1 MAGEDRPRFLA
12 IVGPVTNIAS
22 IRLLVA
28 EDVPQV
34 SQHVRNLLSMQSQV
48 MLLEVLTDGSKVV
61 EAVRQLRPDVVMV
74 DLLLQGK
81 VKGPQL
87 IENLRESGLGLPVVV
102 LTVPQHPLVRDP
114 NRGVDAVL
122 TLPFSGFELANI
134 LAHVMT
140 DRQSQAAG
148 ACRVISAFSPK
159 GGVGKTTIAF
169 NLAVALGQLGV
180 STALIDGSLQ
190 YADLRVLLKVPDDA
204 PSILDLPTDRVQESD
219 VRDVMWHG
227 QAGIDILL
235 APPRV
240 EMAEMITARDVE
252 KTISMLR
259 RLYKAVVIDT
269 PTSLSE
275 VTLGFLDASDLILS
289 IVTYDS
295 TTIHNTIAVAEVFAS
310 IGYTT
315 DKVHYLVNRADSS
328 GGISRDELALALG
341 RKPDFEIVSDGRLV
355 VQANNEGMPFVV
367 VSPDAAISRDVRRV
381 ASTIAGRTDGA
392 PVRH

>member
-1 MAGEDRPRFLA
+1 VAK
-12 IVGPVTNIAS
+12 ITS
-22 IRLLVA
+22 IRLLIA

-61 EAVRQLRPDVVMV
+61 EAAQQLRPDVVMV

-87 IENLRESGLGLPVVV
+87 IENLHDSGLDVPVVV
-102 LTVPQHPLVRDP
+102 LTVPQHPLERDP
-114 NRGVDAVL
+114 NRGIDAVL
-122 TLPFSGFELANI
+122 TLPFSGFELAGI
-134 LAHVMT
+134 LARVMT
-140 DRQSQAAG
+140 DRQARAAG
-148 ACRVISAFSPK
+148 ECRVISVFSPK

-190 YADLRVLLKVPDDA
+190 YGDLRVLLKVPDDVL
-204 PSILDLPTDRVQESD
+204 SILDLPTDRVQESD
-219 VRDVMWHG
+219 VRSVMWRG
-227 QAGIDILL
+227 PAGIDILL

-240 EMAEMITARDVE
+240 EMAEMITVRDVE
-252 KTISMLR
+252 KTISLLR
-259 RLYKAVVIDT
+259 RLYEAVVIDT

-275 VTLGFLDASDLILS
+275 VTLGFLDACDMILS
-289 IVTYDS
+289 VVTYDS
-295 TTIHNTIAVAEVFAS
+295 TTIHNTIAVAQTFAS

-328 GGISRDELALALG
+328 GGMSRDDLARALG
-341 RKPDFEIVSDGRLV
+341 HELDFEVVSDGRLV
-355 VQANNEGMPFVV
+355 VQANNEGTPFVV
-367 VSPDAAISRDVRRV
+367 VSPDAAISRDVRHV
-381 ASTIAGRTDGA
+381 ASTIAGRTAGA

>member
-1 MAGEDRPRFLA
+1 MA
-12 IVGPVTNIAS
+12 TTTS

-34 SQHVRNLLSMQSQV
+34 SQHVRNLLSIQSQV
-48 MLLEVLTDGSKVV
+48 KLLEVLTDGSKVV
-61 EAVRQLRPDVVMV
+61 EATRQLRPDVVMV

-87 IENLRESGLGLPVVV
+87 IEKLRDSGLDIPVVV
-102 LTVPQHPLVRDP
+102 LTVPQHPLARDP
-114 NRGVDAVL
+114 NRGIDAVL
-122 TLPFSGFELANI
+122 TLPFSGFELVNT

-140 DRQSQAAG
+140 DRQSRAAG
-148 ACRVISAFSPK
+148 ACRVVAVFSPK

-169 NLAVALGQLGV
+169 NLAVSLGQLGV

-190 YADLRVLLKVPDDA
+190 YGDLRAMLKVPDDV

-219 VRDVMWHG
+219 LRDVMWRDP
-227 QAGIDILL
+227 AGIDILL

-240 EMAEMITARDVE
+240 EMAEMVTARDVE
-252 KTISMLR
+252 KTISILR
-259 RLYKAVVIDT
+259 RLYQAVVIDT
-269 PTSLSE
+269 PTVLSE
-275 VTLGFLDASDLILS
+275 VTLAFLDACDVILS

-295 TTIHNTIAVAEVFAS
+295 TTIHNTVAVGEAFAS
-310 IGYTT
+310 IGYTAE
-315 DKVHYLVNRADSS
+315 KVHYLVNRADSS
-328 GGISRDELALALG
+328 GGISRDELARALG
-341 RKPDFEIVSDGRLV
+341 RRPDFEVVSDGRLV

-367 VSPDAAISRDVRRV
+367 ASPEAAISRDVRRV
-381 ASTIAGRTDGA
+381 AATIAGGAAGA